1 MLGLRLACPLSE
13 WLPSQGRPAAGKAGF
28 LVVYVARLDGVVT
41 WAPEAPS
48 TLVAAEGMGL

>member
-28 LVVYVARLDGVVT
+28 LVVYVVRLDGLVT